1 MYQQQILLAT
11 SLVLNSLRRQSWAV
25 RSLSLYGAVTGS
37 PNSATTASSVRIIGT
52 QNVRR
57 LLQSL
62 SAMFARLSA
71 LMA

>member
-11 SLVLNSLRRQSWAV
+11 SLALNSLRRQSWAV
-25 RSLSLYGAVTGS
+25 RSLSLYGAATGS
-37 PNSATTASSVRIIGT
+37 PNSATTASSARIIGT

-57 LLQSL
+57 LSQSL